1 MLKHRRMC
9 KHHLNTVENIYKNI
23 HPLIMDVYTY
33 RIAYVKKEVQCITK
47 LKQVYLSAFVGLAAL
62 IVA

>member
-33 RIAYVKKEVQCITK
+33 RIAYVKKK
-47 LKQVYLSAFVGLAAL
+47 YSAL
-62 IVA
+62 

>member
-1 MLKHRRMC
+1 MC

-23 HPLIMDVYTY
+23 HPLIMNVYIY
-33 RIAYVKKEVQCITK
+33 RIAYVKKYSA
-47 LKQVYLSAFVGLAAL
+47 LWSFKQVYLRAFSGVAAP